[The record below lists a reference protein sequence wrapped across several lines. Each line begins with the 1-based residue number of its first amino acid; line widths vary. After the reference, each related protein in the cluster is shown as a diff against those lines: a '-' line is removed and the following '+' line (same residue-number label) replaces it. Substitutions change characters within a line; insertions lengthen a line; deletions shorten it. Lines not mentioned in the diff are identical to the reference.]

1 VFTDV
6 KGTISAIQYSPII
19 RRSSPTW
26 AGSRGTCI
34 PVVQAILEAGNGAGF
49 PGISRCGRP
58 AENSRIGRP
67 ERLETAGV
75 SAHQPADIV
84 RPIAPCEL
92 MHIHLA
98 PQSIEALATIIS
110 GGGGNDQTPPIGIYR
125 SASRLESFMRGCNV
139 AMSVGGGSRL
149 PTLVEALERANRG
162 GDQTILKN
170 IIERA
175 ADPRDFISDPDRLQS
190 VIDYLNA
197 RLAYDGVELQRVGQ
211 QVRLGSPGKSSSV
224 VGALATAVVT
234 IDFDTVKRDLER
246 ALASAESDPED
257 AVTSACSVVESVC
270 RSVLIELGSPLPSKK
285 DIQGLYQAVRE
296 PLGLTP
302 DKDGVADDI
311 ANDVRTILG
320 GLNSVVNG
328 VGALRTHGGDAHG
341 RERGYRRI
349 DPRIARLAI
358 HSASTVSLFLV
369 ETWQKKFPS
378 RQLKSH

>member
-1 VFTDV
+1 
-6 KGTISAIQYSPII
+6 
-19 RRSSPTW
+19 
-26 AGSRGTCI
+26 
-34 PVVQAILEAGNGAGF
+34 
-49 PGISRCGRP
+49 
-58 AENSRIGRP
+58 
-67 ERLETAGV
+67 
-75 SAHQPADIV
+75 
-84 RPIAPCEL
+84 

-98 PQSIEALATIIS
+98 PQSIEALAIVIS
-110 GGGGNDQTPPIGIYR
+110 GGGGNDTAPPIGIYR
-125 SASRLESFMRGCNV
+125 SASKLESFMRGCNV
-139 AMSVGGGSRL
+139 AMSVGSGSRMPAL
-149 PTLVEALERANRG
+149 IETLERANRA

-175 ADPRDFISDPDRLQS
+175 ADPHDFLSDPDRLQA
-190 VIDYLNA
+190 VVEHLNA
-197 RLAYDGVELQRVGQ
+197 RLIYDGLELQRVGA
-211 QVRLGSPGKSSSV
+211 QVRLGPPGMSSSV
-224 VGALATAVVT
+224 VGALASAVVT
-234 IDFDTVKRDLER
+234 IDFDTVNRDLER
-246 ALASAESDPED
+246 ALASAETDPED

-311 ANDVRTILG
+311 ASDVRTILG

-358 HSASTVSLFLV
+358 HSASTVSLLLV
-369 ETWQKKFPS
+369 ETWQKKFPAK
-378 RQLKSH
+378 QLKAH